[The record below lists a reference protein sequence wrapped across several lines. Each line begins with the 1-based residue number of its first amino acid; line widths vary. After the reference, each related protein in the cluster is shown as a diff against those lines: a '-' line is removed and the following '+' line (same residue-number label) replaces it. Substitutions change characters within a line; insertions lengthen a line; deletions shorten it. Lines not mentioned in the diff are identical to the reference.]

1 MMTNGIFMS
10 QDRHQYT
17 NTLQI
22 EVNDERKKIVF
33 FGTFFV
39 SFPIF
44 FLKKEKRVKRA
55 TTTEIEEK
63 NYEYDF
69 ESMAKSYK
77 LRATLSHTHTYIH
90 NDDGKKRTKR
100 IDCVTIDIWSG
111 QFVCIS
117 PNAIQYTYI

>member
-44 FLKKEKRVKRA
+44 FLKKRKTCK
-55 TTTEIEEK
+55 TC
-63 NYEYDF
+63 
-69 ESMAKSYK
+69 
-77 LRATLSHTHTYIH
+77 
-90 NDDGKKRTKR
+90 DDDRNRGKKL
-100 IDCVTIDIWSG
+100 
-111 QFVCIS
+111 
-117 PNAIQYTYI
+117 